1 MPNDIVFEEDEVDEV
16 IEPSADDDAALDEST
31 VEFFNSLAVTVPN
44 VYDDIDELGRIDPAG
59 QSISS
64 DDVNKILK
72 AIKIARKDWINN
84 VREGTRDNTDKPGQ
98 SRILDMQRNTGAIG
112 AAWCASAVT
121 TWWKEA
127 GLLPNGWNGSASV
140 VAWTNWAKKNN
151 RWSSQPMPGAAII
164 YDFVGG
170 RTSGG
175 DHIGLCV
182 AVEGEKIAS
191 IDGNYGDKVSAYQ
204 PSRAHILGYILP
216 VTGSS
221 VELNENLKGISSITD
236 FTPSNKNNLKYS

>member
-1 MPNDIVFEEDEVDEV
+1 MPNDILFEEEIDEIV
-16 IEPSADDDAALDEST
+16 EPAAEDDTALDEST
-31 VEFFNSLAVTVPN
+31 VEFFNSLAVTAPSSN
-44 VYDDIDELGRIDPAG
+44 ANTDELDRIDPAG

-64 DDVNKILK
+64 EDVNKILK
-72 AIKIARKDWINN
+72 AIKIARQDWLNN
-84 VREGTRDNTDKPGQ
+84 IKEGTRDNTDKPGQ
-98 SRILDMQRNTGAIG
+98 NRILQMQRNTGAIG

-127 GLLPNGWNGSASV
+127 GLLPNGFNGSASV

-151 RWSSQPMPGAAII
+151 RWSSKPMPGAAII

-182 AVEGEKIAS
+182 AVEGDKIAS
-191 IDGNYGDKVSAYQ
+191 IDGNYADKVSAYQ
-204 PSRAHILGYILP
+204 PNRAHILGYVLP
-216 VTGSS
+216 VTGSTM
-221 VELNENLKGISSITD
+221 EITENLKGQVSISD
-236 FTPSNKNNLKYS
+236 FTPSSKRNLKYS